1 MMNFGLNLGDWNAV
15 FAVPCA
21 VVDRHIKMAG
31 SAQLK
36 VLLWVLRHAG
46 ETCSAEEIASSLGL
60 MTADVCDAMQYWIQ
74 TGLIGENRESLTP
87 GTKKEEV
94 SESRPEMQLGASL
107 STQEKEKAP
116 VAKSVR
122 NKPKQLNT
130 AEIAARI
137 NGADEIKYLADTAE
151 LVFGRPLSTPELG
164 RLIDCHDWYGLPIDV
179 LIMAIQYAQ
188 SINKCNMNYIENMAA
203 NWAEQEIVT
212 HERAEQRIREL
223 DIRRDAWN
231 RVVECLGIERRPP
244 SEAEGAAAERWI
256 AEWKF
261 STDMIQEAYNRCV
274 DSTGKMKISYMN
286 KIMERWHAEGILS
299 LQDAKAE
306 RTKNSLNTG
315 EKEARAKDLDELE
328 QRMMQ
333 EII

>member
-1 MMNFGLNLGDWNAV
+1 
-15 FAVPCA
+15 
-21 VVDRHIKMAG
+21 
-31 SAQLK
+31 
-36 VLLWVLRHAG
+36 
-46 ETCSAEEIASSLGL
+46 
-60 MTADVCDAMQYWIQ
+60 
-74 TGLIGENRESLTP
+74 
-87 GTKKEEV
+87 
-94 SESRPEMQLGASL
+94 
-107 STQEKEKAP
+107 
-116 VAKSVR
+116 
-122 NKPKQLNT
+122 
-130 AEIAARI
+130 
-137 NGADEIKYLADTAE
+137 
-151 LVFGRPLSTPELG
+151 
-164 RLIDCHDWYGLPIDV
+164 
-179 LIMAIQYAQ
+179 
-188 SINKCNMNYIENMAA
+188 MAA